1 MDESFLIPINEKF
14 IEVFEVFMDD
24 SQKNKIRANSV
35 RQYTEGLIDL
45 LLKDKIIKNLKP
57 NEPYE
62 SVNWKRKLKHI
73 KEYDEAI
80 GNNIAYIFKVGG
92 DGSHFS
98 GIVEEKDLKECIEIA
113 IHIVEDMFANYFCEK
128 EHTFGTENVLRIF
141 SMLPLK
147 HRIYIMKKISKE
159 YINSCLVD
167 RLSLAYFK
175 NGENEKAWELLNNAL
190 KEHIVD
196 DMFVQQQLL
205 KFDALNIAL
214 KDVQKLNSDIKKNK
228 DYSKVII
235 VGNQMVT
242 GYPSSKNIFETS
254 RAVEEFSEWL
264 KRERENYPEFI
275 NLFFYL
281 MQTDDRTYVK

>member
-92 DGSHFS
+92 DG
-98 GIVEEKDLKECIEIA
+98 
-113 IHIVEDMFANYFCEK
+113 
-128 EHTFGTENVLRIF
+128 
-141 SMLPLK
+141 
-147 HRIYIMKKISKE
+147 
-159 YINSCLVD
+159 
-167 RLSLAYFK
+167 
-175 NGENEKAWELLNNAL
+175 
-190 KEHIVD
+190 
-196 DMFVQQQLL
+196 
-205 KFDALNIAL
+205 
-214 KDVQKLNSDIKKNK
+214 
-228 DYSKVII
+228 
-235 VGNQMVT
+235 
-242 GYPSSKNIFETS
+242 
-254 RAVEEFSEWL
+254 
-264 KRERENYPEFI
+264 
-275 NLFFYL
+275 
-281 MQTDDRTYVK
+281 